1 MRLYVPKGSTLTGS
15 STGIESVEKP
25 EATVFT
31 WLFETPVG
39 SSTSKTL
46 RYKTEIPDCMDYS

>member
-15 STGIESVEKP
+15 STGVEVVEKP
-25 EATVFT
+25 NATVFT

-46 RYKTEIPDCMDYS
+46 RYTTEISDCSNSS